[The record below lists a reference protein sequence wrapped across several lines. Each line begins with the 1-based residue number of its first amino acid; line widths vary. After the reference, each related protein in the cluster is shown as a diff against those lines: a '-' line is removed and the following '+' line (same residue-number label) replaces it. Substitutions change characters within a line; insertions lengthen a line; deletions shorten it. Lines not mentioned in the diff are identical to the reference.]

1 MTNYTPSR
9 LGQANAAGD
18 ALALFLKVAMPE
30 VLTAFDERQVM
41 KERHLIRTIEHG
53 KSAQFPAT
61 WKATAAYHTPG
72 NELTGSNLIKHNERV
87 INIDSLLVADTFI
100 ANIDEAMNHY
110 DVRSIYTHQL
120 GEALAYSFDTT
131 VLQVGVLAA
140 RASATI
146 SGGNGGTAL
155 TNAGYANDGE
165 VLASGLFAAAQA
177 LDEKDVPESERFA
190 IFKPAQY
197 YLLAQSTKVI
207 NKDWGGAGAFA
218 DGKVLRVAGVEVVK
232 SNHLPTTNIASNPSG
247 ANNTYNGDF
256 SNTRGLVMNKMA
268 VGTVKLLDLA
278 MEGKYQVER
287 QGTLLVAKYA
297 MGHGILRPECAV
309 ELKIA

>member
-1 MTNYTPSR
+1 MTDYTASR
-9 LGQANAAGD
+9 LGQANGAGD
-18 ALALFLKVAMPE
+18 ALALYLKVMAGE
-30 VLTAFDERQVM
+30 VLTAFDETQVM
-41 KERHLIRTIEHG
+41 KERHLIRTIQSG

-72 NELTGSNLIKHNERV
+72 TELTGAAIKHNERV
-87 INIDSLLVADTFI
+87 INIDNLLVAHTFI
-100 ANIDEAMNHY
+100 SNWDEAVNHY

-120 GEALAYSFDTT
+120 GEALANEFDKT
-131 VLQVGVLAA
+131 VLICGVLAA

-146 SGGNGGTAL
+146 TGGFGGSQL

-165 VLASGLFAAAQA
+165 AIAAGLFAAAQA
-177 LDEKDVPESERFA
+177 LDEKDVPANDRYA
-190 IFKPAQY
+190 MFKPAQY

-207 NKDWGGAGAFA
+207 NKDWGGAGAYS
-218 DGKVLRVAGVEVVK
+218 DGKVLRVAGVEIVK
-232 SNHLPTTNIASNPSG
+232 TNHLPTTNIASSPSG
-247 ANNTYNGDF
+247 ANNTYHGDF
-256 SNTRGLVMNKMA
+256 TNTKGLVMHKSA

-278 MEGKYQVER
+278 MESEYKVSH

-309 ELKIA
+309 ELKSA

>member
-53 KSAQFPAT
+53 KSASFPAT
-61 WKATAAYHTPG
+61 WKATASYHTPG
-72 NELTGSNLIKHNERV
+72 NEITGSNLIKHNERV
-87 INIDSLLVADTFI
+87 IAIDSLLLADAFV

-120 GEALAYSFDTT
+120 GEALANSFDTT
-131 VLQVGVLAA
+131 VLQVAVLAA

-146 SGGNGGTAL
+146 SGGNGGTQL
-155 TNAGYANDGE
+155 TNASYGTDGE
-165 VLASGLFAAAQA
+165 VLAAGLFAAAQA
-177 LDEKDVPESERFA
+177 LDEKDVPENDRFA
-190 IFKPAQY
+190 VFKPAQY

-207 NKDWGGAGAFA
+207 NKDWGGAGAYS
-218 DGKVLRVAGVEVVK
+218 DGKVLRVAGIEVVK
-232 SNHLPTTNIASNPSG
+232 SNHVPSTNIASNPTG

-256 SNTRGLVMNKMA
+256 SNTKGVVLNKMA

-309 ELKIA
+309 ELKTA